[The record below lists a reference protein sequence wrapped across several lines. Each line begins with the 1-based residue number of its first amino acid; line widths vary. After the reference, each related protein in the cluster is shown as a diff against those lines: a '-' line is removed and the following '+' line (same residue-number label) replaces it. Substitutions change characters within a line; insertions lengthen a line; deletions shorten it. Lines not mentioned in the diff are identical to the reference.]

1 MKNKKLVR
9 ITTVPE
15 SMRTLLKGQLR
26 FMRNYYDVIAVSSN
40 GECFNDMLQEQGV
53 RGFCINMTRQI
64 TPLVDLKAL
73 FQLIL
78 LLWKERPD
86 IVHTHTPKAGL
97 LGMIAAKIVGVPI
110 RLYLS

>member
-40 GECFNDMLQEQGV
+40 GECFNDMLQE
-53 RGFCINMTRQI
+53 
-64 TPLVDLKAL
+64 
-73 FQLIL
+73 
-78 LLWKERPD
+78 
-86 IVHTHTPKAGL
+86 
-97 LGMIAAKIVGVPI
+97 
-110 RLYLS
+110 